1 MKRILGASIL
11 FALLLAAHLFGQAA
25 DGNIIGAALDASG
38 AAIPNSTVTLE
49 NVETGVRFSTTT
61 DASGL
66 YRFGNVVVGRYRVT
80 ASAPGFTTTSLSDV
94 AVELNK
100 TATANIALQVGGVS
114 TAIDVLEAPT
124 IIDTTTGQ
132 VSNNYGSRMA
142 AELPA
147 PPTMPE
153 AS

>member
-1 MKRILGASIL
+1 MKRILGAWIL
-11 FALLLAAHLFGQAA
+11 CAFLLVAHLFGQAS
-25 DGNIIGAALDASG
+25 DGNIMGAALDTSG
-38 AAIPNSTVTLE
+38 AAIPNATITLE
-49 NVETGVRFSTTT
+49 NLRTGIQFSTKT
-61 DASGL
+61 DATGL

-80 ASAPGFTTTSLSDV
+80 ASAPGFTTTSLNDV
-94 AVELNK
+94 ALELNK
-100 TATANIALQVGGVS
+100 TATANIAMQVGGVS

-132 VSNNYGSRMA
+132 ISNNYGSRMA

-153 AS
+153 EC